1 MNHHP
6 SPHPASPLLNFCPPS
21 LSARSYF
28 DEAWFL
34 QEQKNIWA
42 KNWAY
47 VGRAND
53 FKPMTMR
60 RLSVAGQ
67 NIILIKDR
75 DGAITSF
82 HNTCRHR
89 GSELCTVAERPLNSR
104 LVSCPY
110 HQWSYDFSGNLVR
123 TPFVSTT
130 DDFVKEDHG
139 LFPVHVKDWNGCVFV
154 CLADTPPDFAGVPD
168 VGLSVFDNWPMK
180 DLVTGHTM
188 VKELDCNWKI
198 FWENFSECLHCPG
211 IHPELC
217 DMVPLYGQG
226 IMSPTEAIDWTPDT
240 TPPERTLKQGA
251 RSWTMNGAACGPEF
265 PDLSDDQR
273 KAGYLFATLLPTMFI
288 VAHVDYVRVV
298 SMTPLGPERTEL
310 KAEWLFPAATL
321 NADGFNLANVTQFA
335 SIVMLQD
342 GAACEMNQRGLKSAK
357 FENGTLMP
365 QEFEV
370 FKFHEWIRKHLGSN
384 GKPEAGQ

>member
-1 MNHHP
+1 
-6 SPHPASPLLNFCPPS
+6 
-21 LSARSYF
+21 
-28 DEAWFL
+28 
-34 QEQKNIWA
+34 
-42 KNWAY
+42 
-47 VGRAND
+47 
-53 FKPMTMR
+53 
-60 RLSVAGQ
+60 
-67 NIILIKDR
+67 
-75 DGAITSF
+75 
-82 HNTCRHR
+82 
-89 GSELCTVAERPLNSR
+89 
-104 LVSCPY
+104 
-110 HQWSYDFSGNLVR
+110 
-123 TPFVSTT
+123 
-130 DDFVKEDHG
+130 
-139 LFPVHVKDWNGCVFV
+139 
-154 CLADTPPDFAGVPD
+154 
-168 VGLSVFDNWPMK
+168 
-180 DLVTGHTM
+180 M

-240 TPPERTLKQGA
+240 IPPERTLKQGA
-251 RSWTMNGAACGPEF
+251 RSWTMNGEACGPEF

-288 VAHVDYVRVV
+288 VAHVDYVRIV
-298 SMTPLGPERTEL
+298 SLTPLGPERTEL